1 MTALN
6 QGRSAD
12 LPKIIL
18 PSDPTVIPAEL
29 RELSHWV
36 CWRFERSEPTAEN
49 PDPKPRKVPIIA
61 GTSSRASPTDA
72 AQWRSFDVAWHAA
85 QASHGTLGIGFVFSA
100 DDQYCG
106 VDLDD
111 CIDPSGALT
120 PEAQALIKRFATYSE
135 VSPSGTGVKLF
146 LKGRKPEFAK
156 ASASDVMGCGQVE
169 IFDQKRYFT
178 VTGLHLEGTPADVT
192 DCQQQLDELCTELW
206 PAPKAQDPFPAWTQP
221 VVTGHQL
228 GDISSITMPQREQR
242 CMAYLVKCPDA
253 ISGQRGHDTTLRAA
267 CECFRFGLDEAAACR
282 VMSWFNTNKTGGEQW
297 TEREL
302 AHKIVSARQI
312 VEAKG
317 DVGVRL
323 VKPPAPTSASLGTP
337 PHHSDMDAMPDGRE
351 QVYCLPREKIAR
363 LTTDIGNAARLVTA
377 YGRELRFCHAT
388 GRWYKW
394 DGKRWQC
401 DLEGAI
407 TRYAKNV
414 ALSIFEEGKR
424 CDDHRRDDLL
434 RWGIASQK
442 RDRINAM
449 AALAQ
454 VDVAIAT
461 DDMDT
466 DPWLFNCLNG
476 TIDLRTGHLRPHD
489 PADHITKIA
498 PVEFDPDA
506 PCPLYESFLQRTFDG
521 DHELIAFVQRWHGHS
536 LTGDVREQYLPIYH
550 GEGNNGKSVLL
561 DTLSGIMGDYA
572 CEAPPNLVTLRK
584 HDEHPTEIADLL
596 GRRLVIASETEKDAE
611 LRVQLIKRLT
621 GNARLKGRYM
631 RQDYFE
637 FARTHKMVLVT
648 NNKPVIRED
657 SEAVWRR
664 LRLVPFRVIIPKH
677 ERDPKLMHKLRNEW
691 PGILAWLVR
700 GCLDWQRE
708 GLSEP
713 VAVMHATEQYRG
725 TASSLD
731 EFISQRCELGA
742 GLSCSSGDLLGA
754 YEAWCTSN
762 RRRPLQARAF
772 ADALRDFGCERDRIG
787 GDRAWLNIALR
798 APEGG

>member
-29 RELSHWV
+29 RELPRWV
-36 CWRFERSEPTAEN
+36 CWRFEREHPTPDN
-49 PDPKPRKVPIIA
+49 PDPTPRKVPIIA

-72 AQWRSFDVAWHAA
+72 AQWRSFDRAWHAA

-100 DDQYCG
+100 DDPYCG

-111 CIDPSGALT
+111 CVDPSGALT
-120 PEAQALIKRFATYSE
+120 PEAQALIERFATYSE

-156 ASASDVMGCGQVE
+156 ASASKVLGCGKVE

-178 VTGLHLEGTPADVT
+178 VTGLHLEGTPIAVA
-192 DCQQQLDELCTELW
+192 DCQQQLDELCAELW
-206 PAPKAQDPFPAWTQP
+206 LGPKPEGPFAAWKEPAVLGHPA
-221 VVTGHQL
+221 

-242 CMAYLVKCPDA
+242 CMAYLIKCPDA

-267 CECFRFGLDEAAACR
+267 CECFRFGLDEPAAWR
-282 VMSWFNTNKTGGEQW
+282 VMTWFNQQKTGGELW
-297 TEREL
+297 SDKEL
-302 AHKIVSARQI
+302 QHKINSARAK
-312 VEAKG
+312 VEADG
-317 DVGVRL
+317 EVGVRL
-323 VKPPAPTSASLGTP
+323 MMPPTRTVAAPELGRA
-337 PHHSDMDAMPDGRE
+337 DATPDGHE
-351 QVYCLPREKIAR
+351 QVYCIPHQQIAQ
-363 LTTDIGNAARLVTA
+363 LTTDVGNAARLVSA
-377 YGRELRFCHAT
+377 YGSDLRYCHAT
-388 GRWYKW
+388 GHWYKW
-394 DGKRWQC
+394 DTKRWRC
-401 DLEGAI
+401 DLQGGI
-407 TRYAKNV
+407 MRCAKNV
-414 ALSIFEEGKR
+414 ALGILDEAKR
-424 CDDHRRDDLL
+424 CEDDRRDRLL
-434 RWGIASQK
+434 QWAMSSQK

-449 AALAQ
+449 TALAQ
-454 VDVAIAT
+454 TDLAIAT
-461 DDMDT
+461 DDMDA

-476 TIDLRTGHLRPHD
+476 TIDLRTGQLRPHD
-489 PADHITKIA
+489 PADYITKLA
-498 PVEFDPDA
+498 PVEYDPDA
-506 PCPLYESFLQRTFDG
+506 PCPLFESFLQRTFDG
-521 DHELIAFVQRWHGHS
+521 DHDLIAFVQRWHGHS

-561 DTLSGIMGDYA
+561 DTLCGIMGDYA

-584 HDEHPTEIADLL
+584 HDEHPTEIADLM

-664 LRLVPFRVIIPKH
+664 LRLVPFRVVVPKH
-677 ERDPKLMHKLRNEW
+677 ERDPKLLQKFRNEG
-691 PGILAWLVR
+691 PGILAWTVR

-708 GLSEP
+708 GLTEP

-754 YEAWCTSN
+754 YEAWCTSS

-798 APEGG
+798 EPEGG